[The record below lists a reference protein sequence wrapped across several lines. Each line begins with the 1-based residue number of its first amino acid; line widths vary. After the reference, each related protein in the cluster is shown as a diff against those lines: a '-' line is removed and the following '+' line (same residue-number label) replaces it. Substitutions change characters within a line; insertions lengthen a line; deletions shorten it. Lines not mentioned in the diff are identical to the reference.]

1 MTTVNTDIDTL
12 ASEPVAVR
20 LESGTEILI
29 ERLKT
34 RQLMRLLK
42 IITRGAG
49 DILGDLNFSADMEAE
64 EFTGQLLG
72 AVVLSIPEAEEE
84 TIDFIKTMVLPAN
97 LIADPKS
104 KPEKEINMERMVA
117 LSNELDNPELDDLV
131 TILEQIITNEAQHM
145 LALGKR
151 LAVLLKLQQKFT
163 PAKRSVSSKKSS
175 KD

>member
-12 ASEPVAVR
+12 ASEPVPIT

-42 IITRGAG
+42 IVTTGAG
-49 DILGDLNFSADMEAE
+49 DVLTELKFSADMDTA

-72 AVVLSIPEAEEE
+72 AVILSIPEAEDE
-84 TIDFIKTMVLPAN
+84 TIDFLKTMVLPKG

-104 KPEKEINMERMVA
+104 KPEREINADRIYA
-117 LSNELDNPELDDLV
+117 LSRK
-131 TILEQIITNEAQHM
+131 QSA
-145 LALGKR
+145 
-151 LAVLLKLQQKFT
+151 
-163 PAKRSVSSKKSS
+163 SSKKSS
-175 KD
+175 KA

>member
-1 MTTVNTDIDTL
+1 MTTVSTDIDTL
-12 ASEPVAVR
+12 ASEPVPIT

-42 IITRGAG
+42 IVTTGAG
-49 DILGDLNFSADMEAE
+49 EVLSELRFSSDMDTS

-72 AVVLSIPEAEEE
+72 AVILSIPEAEDE

-97 LIADPKS
+97 LIADAKS
-104 KPEKEINMERMVA
+104 KPEREINAERIFE
-117 LSNELDNPELDDLV
+117 LSKELDNPPLEDLF
-131 TILEQIITNEAQHM
+131 TIMEQVITIEAPHM

-151 LAVLLKLQQKFT
+151 LAVLLKLQQNFT
-163 PAKRSVSSKKSS
+163 PAKQSASSKKSS
-175 KD
+175 KA